1 MEQVTLLHLEL
12 LNMTLKLKELN
23 IVLLPSTTTILEII
37 AILKNHNL
45 DMLLEKAAIIMIAEH
60 KDLVML

>member
-12 LNMTLKLKELN
+12 LNITLKLKELN
-23 IVLLPSTTTILEII
+23 IVLLPSTTTILEKL

-45 DMLLEKAAIIMIAEH
+45 DMLLEKAAIM
-60 KDLVML
+60 KNY

>member
-23 IVLLPSTTTILEII
+23 IVLLPSTITILEIL

-45 DMLLEKAAIIMIAEH
+45 DMLLEKAAIM
-60 KDLVML
+60 KNY

>member
-1 MEQVTLLHLEL
+1 MEQVTLLHREL

-23 IVLLPSTTTILEII
+23 IVLLPSTITILEIL

-45 DMLLEKAAIIMIAEH
+45 DMLLEEAAIM
-60 KDLVML
+60 KNY

>member
-1 MEQVTLLHLEL
+1 MEQVTLLHREL

-23 IVLLPSTTTILEII
+23 IVLLPSTITILEIL

-45 DMLLEKAAIIMIAEH
+45 DMLLEKAAIM
-60 KDLVML
+60 KNY